1 MSPGSLLLFEWLVNH
16 QLTHTED
23 PIMGNVHNPALKY
36 RPEVDGLRAVAVIPV
51 ILFHSGLHVFSG
63 GFVGVDVFF
72 VISGYLITSI
82 ILAEMLAGKFSL
94 VTFYERRARRI
105 LPSLFV
111 MMLICL
117 PAAWLILDPP
127 DFKYFAKSLVAVPIF
142 SSNLLFWLE
151 SGYFDASAELKPLL
165 HTWTLAVEEQYYV
178 LFPLLLMLTWK
189 WGRRWMVALL
199 ALGAVASLTM
209 AQIGVEQ
216 GSSTS
221 FYLLHARAWELLVG
235 SFIAFYFSWRP
246 RAESAGGPLHQ
257 SATLLGL
264 ALIVYA
270 VFAFDSSTEFPGLNA
285 LVPTLGAA
293 LIILFA
299 TPQTWVG
306 RVLSSRGF
314 VFIGLISYSAYLWHQ
329 PVFAFA
335 RQSTLKAPSVAVM
348 LPLAAFSLLL
358 AYLSWRFVEQAFRQ
372 KATFSRN
379 RIFALSA
386 VGSVLFIA
394 FGLAGYLNNGF
405 NQRFNIDRALD
416 GEFAETDIRS
426 HCARNDDGKGGGIDF
441 CLFGMADAQATPDLA
456 VFGDSHSEA
465 LLPAFDAAAKARGET
480 IVHIGLG
487 GCLPLL
493 GLDVANGNYAPGVC
507 TRLADREFEYA
518 KTHGLKRLVLISRW
532 TLYTDGDYDQSE
544 LRGYFLVS
552 ANSRIK
558 SRKASR
564 QLFAEALDRTID
576 AYRSIGTQVYVVAQ
590 VPQQTINPKNLYYR
604 LARRGTEPEQQKLQ
618 LVSDVS
624 VPMAKHD
631 ALQRY
636 SRELFQRQSALNR
649 IKLVTLDDVFC
660 KDQTCLIGDDN
671 SWYQD
676 FNHLN
681 ANGARLIVGQ
691 IDASIFQ

>member
-1 MSPGSLLLFEWLVNH
+1 
-16 QLTHTED
+16 
-23 PIMGNVHNPALKY
+23 MGNVHNPALKY

-82 ILAEMLAGKFSL
+82 ILSEMMAGRFSL

-127 DFKYFAKSLVAVPIF
+127 DFKYFAKSLVAVPVF

-178 LFPLLLMLTWK
+178 LFPLLLMLTWRL
-189 WGRRWMVALL
+189 GRVWILALL
-199 ALGAVASLTM
+199 AAGAVASLTM
-209 AQIGVEQ
+209 AQVGAAQ

-246 RAESAGGPLHQ
+246 RVEDARGPLNQ
-257 SATLLGL
+257 WAALLGIGMI
-264 ALIVYA
+264 AYA
-270 VFAFDSSTEFPGLNA
+270 VFAFDSNTPFPGLNA

-299 TPQTWVG
+299 TPKTWVG
-306 RVLSSRGF
+306 AVLSSRGF

-335 RQSTLKAPSVAVM
+335 RQSTFKEPSAAVM
-348 LPLAAFSLLL
+348 LPLAGLSLLL
-358 AYLSWRFVEQAFRQ
+358 AYLSWRYVEQAFRQ
-372 KATFSRN
+372 KTTFSRK
-379 RIFALSA
+379 RIFTLGAL
-386 VGSVLFIA
+386 GSVLFMA
-394 FGLAGYLNNGF
+394 FGMAGYLSNGF

-416 GEFAETDIRS
+416 SEFAETEVRS
-426 HCARNDDGKGGGIDF
+426 RCEHNADGKGRGIGF
-441 CLFGMADAQATPDLA
+441 CLFGMANPHGTPDLA

-465 LLPAFDAAAKARGET
+465 LLPAFDAAARGRAET

-487 GCLPLL
+487 GCPPLL
-493 GLDVANGNYAPGVC
+493 GLDVANGNYDPGVC
-507 TRLADREFEYA
+507 TQLADREFEYV
-518 KTHGLKRLVLISRW
+518 KSHGIQRVVLVARW
-532 TLYTDGDYDQSE
+532 TLYTDGDYGQSE
-544 LRGYFLVS
+544 LSKYFLVS
-552 ANSRIK
+552 EQSRIK
-558 SRKASR
+558 SREASR
-564 QLFAEALDRTID
+564 RVFTQALDRTIE
-576 AYRSIGTQVYVVAQ
+576 AYRSIGTQLYVVAQ

-604 LARRGTEPEQQKLQ
+604 LARLADDPESQKLQ
-618 LVSDVS
+618 LVNDVS
-624 VPMAKHD
+624 VPLAKHG

-636 SRELFQRQSALNR
+636 SRELFERHDERGR
-649 IKLVTLDDVFC
+649 IKLVKLDDLFC
-660 KDQTCLIGDDN
+660 KGQTCLIGDV
-671 SWYQD
+671 SSFYQD

-681 ANGARLIVGQ
+681 AHGASLIVGTL
-691 IDASIFQ
+691 DARIFQ